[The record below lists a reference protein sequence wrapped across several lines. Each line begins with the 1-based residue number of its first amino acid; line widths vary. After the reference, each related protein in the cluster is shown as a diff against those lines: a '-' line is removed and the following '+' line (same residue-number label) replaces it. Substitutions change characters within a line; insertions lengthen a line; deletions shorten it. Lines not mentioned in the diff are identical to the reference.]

1 MTKVRVGS
9 KSDFTNVDRRLF
21 DVGGTEV
28 GVFRLDTGLVAYENR
43 CPHQG
48 GPVLQGRVLG
58 KVDEIIDSAGRSQ
71 GMTFCA
77 NSIQVAC
84 PWHAYEF
91 DLRTGEHQGDRK
103 VRLRPIEVTEEGED
117 VYLII

>member
-9 KSDFTNVDRRLF
+9 KIDFSHVDRRLF

-28 GVFRLDTGLVAYENR
+28 GIFRLDTKLVAYENR

-48 GPVLQGRVLG
+48 GPVCQGRILG
-58 KVDEIIDSAGRSQ
+58 KVHEIIDSAGRSQ

-77 NSIQVAC
+77 DRMQVAC

-91 DLRTGEHQGDRK
+91 DLRTGEHHGDPK
-103 VRLRPIEVTEEGED
+103 VRLRPIEVIEEGED
-117 VYLII
+117 VYLLI